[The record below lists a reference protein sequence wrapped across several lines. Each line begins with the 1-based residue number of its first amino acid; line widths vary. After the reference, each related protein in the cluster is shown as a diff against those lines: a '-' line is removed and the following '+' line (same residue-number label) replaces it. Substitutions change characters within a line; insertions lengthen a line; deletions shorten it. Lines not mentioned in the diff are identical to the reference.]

1 MVLAN
6 EASFEISLG
15 RLKDMTVNT
24 ACQNCNQFC
33 HYFFEAHFRIWGKI
47 ISDIFANLH
56 GKSNILSLRF
66 DLRL

>member
-24 ACQNCNQFC
+24 ACQNRNQFC
-33 HYFFEAHFRIWGKI
+33 HYFFEAHFRIWGKNTSGHI
-47 ISDIFANLH
+47 RIFACE
-56 GKSNILSLRF
+56 IIYTMF
-66 DLRL
+66 EV

>member
-24 ACQNCNQFC
+24 ACQNRNQFC
-33 HYFFEAHFRIWGKI
+33 HYFFEAHFRIWGKNTFRLI
-47 ISDIFANLH
+47 RKFACEI
-56 GKSNILSLRF
+56 KYTRF
-66 DLRL
+66 EV